1 MVKIL
6 TYDEVVNDFFNILRM
21 VQGGEEIVIKSDKN
35 KENMAVIMPY
45 EKYKKKKE
53 RQLGILKGKATYEI
67 KEGFEMTDEELF
79 NS

>member
-1 MVKIL
+1 MKAL
-6 TYDEVVNDFFNILRM
+6 TYNEVVNNFFNILKM

-35 KENMAVIMPY
+35 EENMAVIMPY
-45 EKYKKKKE
+45 KKYKEKKE

-67 KEGFEMTDEELF
+67 KEYFKMTDEELL

>member
-1 MVKIL
+1 MKAL
-6 TYDEVVNDFFNILRM
+6 TYNEVVNNFFNILKM

-35 KENMAVIMPY
+35 EENMAVIMPY
-45 EKYKKKKE
+45 KKYKEKKE

-67 KEGFEMTDEELF
+67 KEDFKMTDEELL